1 MRLLLCLMLLSCAV
15 SAHTT
20 ESDIVGHINS
30 DSSASLRQEYCKVE
44 QDISAYLRSERRFRS
59 MGNFATGARVSGE
72 RRVLTQKKELLI
84 KALRQHRPEEDLPQ
98 C

>member
-1 MRLLLCLMLLSCAV
+1 MLLSCAV

-44 QDISAYLRSERRFRS
+44 RDVSAYLRSERRFRS
-59 MGNFATGARVSGE
+59 MGNFATGARLSSE
-72 RRVLTQKKELLI
+72 RRVLTRKKELLI
-84 KALRQHRPEEDLPQ
+84 KALTQHRPEEDLPQ
-98 C
+98 CKTG

>member
-1 MRLLLCLMLLSCAV
+1 MLLSYAV
-15 SAHTT
+15 SAHTA
-20 ESDIVGHINS
+20 ESDSVGHINS

-44 QDISAYLRSERRFRS
+44 KDISAYLRSERRFRS
-59 MGNFATGARVSGE
+59 MGNFATGARLSGE

-84 KALRQHRPEEDLPQ
+84 KALTQHRPEEDLPQ